1 MRCPLVFHVQAGT
14 YIKEFVHSDEG
25 RTVPSLGTLLGCKE
39 PAQILEL
46 DVLEIHMPFLES
58 T

>member
-1 MRCPLVFHVQAGT
+1 MLHAQAGT

-25 RTVPSLGTLLGCKE
+25 RTAPSLGTLLGCTV

-46 DVLEIHMPFLES
+46 DVLEIHMPFLEGS
-58 T
+58 